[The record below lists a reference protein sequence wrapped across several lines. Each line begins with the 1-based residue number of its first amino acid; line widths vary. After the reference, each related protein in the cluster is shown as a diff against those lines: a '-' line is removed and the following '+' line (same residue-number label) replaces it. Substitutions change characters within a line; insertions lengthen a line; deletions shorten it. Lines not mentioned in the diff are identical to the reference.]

1 MKKLLMMI
9 GAAAVAVATVAK
21 ADTNITESVSL
32 AVDADWSDRGK
43 VILHHGVT
51 LDLNGHS
58 LKVADFGA
66 TPFAHVTN
74 ETGVVAGYK
83 DLEFIEAT
91 GTQNITTDVKPA
103 STDRFVARL
112 RLNATGTTQSYISAR
127 GGSSSTRM
135 EIMQSSSKLNIYY
148 GNTSTAVLTGPSA
161 VAEKDYDVDVDFGQG
176 TCSVS
181 SDSGSKSG
189 TFTSQSFTPGG
200 NFQFFRNSGG
210 NNAQCRLYFFKVYG
224 SDGNLKFDFSPVVRA
239 SDGAIG
245 LYERVNGNFYGAAAG
260 TFNDDAE
267 TEITNSASGDP
278 AEFTVSIPAGY
289 RALEYIEA
297 TGKQRI
303 ETDYTPQSN
312 DCAKALVEFTN
323 SSNQYVLCARQSS
336 SEKMF
341 GFGYVNGLK
350 FYYNNGSTTA
360 KTLSMDTPYDIVMND
375 YETTGECR
383 YDSTVAGTL
392 TQANFTPPATATLFA
407 SYTYNNGSKTG
418 WGNYAKCKFY
428 SLSIYDK
435 DGVLQRN
442 YVPAYG
448 EAEKAAGL
456 YETATGTFYQSATAT
471 GFTSYGETG
480 DYITPVPTN
489 ASVDITGNLKFVKE
503 GGGTFVAAKAGT
515 SYSGG
520 TLVKGGTLVAGAAW
534 NTMIFGADGSEVEVS
549 ATGGIPA
556 VLDVNGQY
564 AGGYM
569 LVLNGGTVVNSGLGL
584 SASYSG
590 IAKMRLEEDSALS
603 FANSYPISAQGSLC
617 SIDLG
622 GKTLSVENSASKI
635 AFFRN
640 VLATNGT
647 IAVDSGVLAFLS
659 NASDLREA
667 TLRVGEEAHIYATI
681 AGTKLG
687 DYIVDATS
695 GNSDSTTNVAVY
707 GTFKPNTDYFIG
719 CEIQD
724 GATIDCSGRTTPLPI
739 VGLNTSAN
747 SKAISF
753 APGATVGVRIGAR
766 KKLQSTPVI
775 TWTASEKPDPSVK
788 FVRADA
794 DRRYSLV
801 VKDDGLYYVG
811 PGTTIIF
818 Y

>member
-9 GAAAVAVATVAK
+9 CAAAVAVATVAK

-112 RLNATGTTQSYISAR
+112 RLNATGTQSYISAR
-127 GGSSSTRM
+127 GSSSKTRM
-135 EIMQSSSKLNIYY
+135 EIMQQSSKLNIYY
-148 GNTSTAVLTGPSA
+148 GNTSATTLTGPSA
-161 VAEKDYDVDVDFGQG
+161 VADKDYDVDVDFNQG
-176 TCSVS
+176 TYTVS
-181 SDSGSKSG
+181 YDSETKKG

-200 NFQFFRNSGG
+200 NFQFFKNSGG
-210 NNAQCRLYFFKVYG
+210 NPAQCRLYYFKVYG
-224 SDGNLKFDFSPVVRA
+224 SDEKLKFDFSPVVRA

-297 TGKQRI
+297 TGEQRI

-312 DCAKALVEFTN
+312 DCAKARVEFTN
-323 SSNQYVLCARQSS
+323 SGNQYVLCARQSS
-336 SEKMF
+336 SRNMF
-341 GFGYVNGLK
+341 GFGYVGGLK
-350 FYYNNGSTTA
+350 FYYNGSSTTA
-360 KTLSMDTPYDIVMND
+360 KTLSMNTPYDIVMND
-375 YETTGECR
+375 YEKTGQCR

-407 SYTYNNGSKTG
+407 SYNYSNGSKTG
-418 WGNYAKCKFY
+418 WSNYAKCKFY

-448 EAEKAAGL
+448 EEEKAAGL
-456 YETATGTFYQSATAT
+456 YETKTGTFYQSATAT
-471 GFTSYGETG
+471 GFTSYGEMG

-534 NTMIFGADGSEVEVS
+534 NTMIFGASGSEVEVS

-556 VLDVNGQY
+556 VLDVNGGH
-564 AGGYM
+564 GGRYM
-569 LVLNGGTVVNSGLGL
+569 LVLNGGTVVNSGSDL
-584 SASYSG
+584 SASYFG

-603 FANSYPISAQGSLC
+603 FANNYPISAQGSLS

-659 NASDLREA
+659 DASDLRKA

-753 APGATVGVRIGAR
+753 APGAMVGVRIGAR
-766 KKLQSTPVI
+766 KILQSTPVI

-811 PGTTIIF
+811 PGLIISLF
-818 Y
+818 